1 MDGAHKRSRVTSPLL
16 FAAGV
21 LLSACATPGGAVAPI
36 DVDPSI
42 RGPVA
47 GVGIEGQDI
56 IAMTDRMM
64 RDMLA
69 SPELVRGQVARRVI
83 IDAEFFVNDSS
94 QIINK
99 NAITDRL
106 RVNLN
111 RASQGRM
118 SFVGR
123 QYARMVGEE
132 RDLKRQGVTDMG
144 TTGLTRAQ
152 AGADFRLG
160 GRIATIDSRNP
171 KSGVQMR
178 YTQITFSMVDLESG
192 VLVWEGIYEFS
203 RASADDIIYR

>member
-1 MDGAHKRSRVTSPLL
+1 MQRRIALTLL
-16 FAAGV
+16 MAMSAM
-21 LLSACATPGGAVAPI
+21 LSACATSGGAVAPI
-36 DVDPSI
+36 DIDPAV

-64 RDMLA
+64 RDMMG
-69 SPELVRGQVARRVI
+69 SPQLMRRQVVPRVI
-83 IDAEFFVNDSS
+83 IDAEFFTNDSS

-111 RASQGRM
+111 RASQGRL

-123 QYARMVGEE
+123 QYARMVGQE
-132 RDLKRQGVTDMG
+132 RDLKRQGVTDLG

-160 GRIATIDSRNP
+160 GRIASLDSRNP
-171 KSGVQMR
+171 KTGVQQR

-192 VLVWEGIYEFS
+192 TLVWEGIYEFS

>member
-1 MDGAHKRSRVTSPLL
+1 MRARSSKLL
-16 FAAGV
+16 TILAAV
-21 LLSACATPGGAVAPI
+21 FLSACATSGGAQAPI
-36 DVDPSI
+36 DIDPSV

-56 IAMTDRMM
+56 ISMTDRMM
-64 RDMLA
+64 RDMLG
-69 SPELVRGQVARRVI
+69 SPELTRRPVTPRVI
-83 IDAEFFVNDSS
+83 IDAEYFQNDSS

-123 QYARMVGEE
+123 QYAGMVAKE
-132 RDLKRQGVTDMG
+132 RELKRQGVTDAG

-160 GRIATIDSRNP
+160 GRIASVDSRNP
-171 KSGVQMR
+171 KTGLQQR

-192 VLVWEGIYEFS
+192 MLIWEGIYEFS

>member
-1 MDGAHKRSRVTSPLL
+1 MHARSATLL
-16 FAAGV
+16 STFAAIF
-21 LLSACATPGGAVAPI
+21 LSACVTTGGAVAPI
-36 DVDPSI
+36 DIDPSV

-56 IAMTDRMM
+56 ISMTDRMM
-64 RDMLA
+64 RDMLG
-69 SPELVRGQVARRVI
+69 SPELTRRPVTPRVI
-83 IDAEFFVNDSS
+83 IDAEYFQNDSS

-123 QYARMVGEE
+123 QYAGMVAKE
-132 RDLKRQGVTDMG
+132 RDLKRQGVTDAG

-152 AGADFRLG
+152 SGADFRMG
-160 GRIATIDSRNP
+160 GRIATLDSRNP
-171 KSGVQMR
+171 KTGLQQR

-192 VLVWEGIYEFS
+192 MLIWEGIYEFS
-203 RASADDIIYR
+203 RATADDIIYR

>member
-1 MDGAHKRSRVTSPLL
+1 MRTAKSTFILASLIL
-16 FAAGV
+16 C
-21 LLSACATPGGAVAPI
+21 ACAAPSGAVAPV
-36 DVDPSI
+36 DVDPTV

-69 SPELVRGQVARRVI
+69 SPELARRQVAPRVI
-83 IDAEFFVNDSS
+83 IDGEYFVNDSS

-160 GRIATIDSRNP
+160 GRLASLDSRNP
-171 KSGVQMR
+171 KTGVQQR